1 MDFFQCPWYGMEV
14 IETLFPQAEYELLDS
29 GDGLKL
35 ERYGNVVLERP
46 DPQALWH
53 PSKKGWKP
61 HASYT
66 RDEKKGTWQQNSPIP
81 DKWQISFCGLNLFI
95 KPTPFKHTG
104 LFPEQA
110 TNWHWMQNLIK
121 KRKDTTKVLNLF
133 AYTGGATLACAQAGA
148 EVVHVDSSKAAI
160 TWAKENAQASG
171 LEKHPIRYIL
181 EDVRLFVEREIKRGN
196 TYDGILLDPPAF
208 GHGASNELWHI
219 EEHFIP
225 LLENCIKLLSPNP
238 LFLLVN
244 GYAAGYS
251 PIAYANNLETL
262 IHKYGGEIQKGEL
275 TIQESD
281 SKRLLPCG
289 IFARWSK

>member
-1 MDFFQCPWYGMEV
+1 M
-14 IETLFPQAEYELLDS
+14 
-29 GDGLKL
+29 KL
-35 ERYGNVVLERP
+35 ERYGNIVLERP

-53 PSKKGWKP
+53 PSKPEAWKP

-66 RDEKKGTWQQNSPIP
+66 RDEKKG
-81 DKWQISFCGLNLFI
+81 KWEERLPVPSKWNIAFCGLNMVI

-110 TNWHWMQNLIK
+110 TNWHWMQSLIK
-121 KRKDTTKVLNLF
+121 KRKTKVKILNLF

-160 TWAKENAQASG
+160 TWAKENAQSSG
-171 LEKHPIRYIL
+171 LDAHPIRYIL
-181 EDVRLFVEREIKRGN
+181 EDVRLFVERELKRGN

-208 GHGASNELWHI
+208 GHGAGNELWRI
-219 EEHFIP
+219 EEDFIP
-225 LLENCIKLLSPNP
+225 LLENCIKLLSPDP
-238 LFLLVN
+238 LFILVN

-251 PIAYANNLETL
+251 PIAYANNLEPL
-262 IHKYGGEIQKGEL
+262 IHTHGGSIQKGEL
-275 TIQESD
+275 TIKESWGD
-281 SKRLLPCG
+281 RLLPCG